1 MRKRTMLAA
10 LLLAGLLPAA
20 GRARADDRTD
30 AGSAESAAPDVSSFF
45 RRGRF
50 ELAAG
55 GGYGIEN
62 NLSYLILGLG
72 GGYYLRDGLSAGLSS
87 EAWLGSQPQIYDVSP
102 QLRYVFLGSAWRY
115 KPYAGFFY
123 RRTFYNRQ
131 YTPLDSVGART
142 GLVFPLSPRA
152 YATGGLAF
160 EHYFSCSTNINSSCD
175 LLYPEVTVQF
185 TF

>member
-1 MRKRTMLAA
+1 MKRVLVAA
-10 LLLAGLLPAA
+10 LLVSGLLAAA
-20 GRARADDRTD
+20 GGARADDL
-30 AGSAESAAPDVSSFF
+30 AGDDSSASAAPDVSSFF

-62 NLSYLILGLG
+62 NLSYLILGVG

-102 QLRYVFLGSAWRY
+102 QLRYVFLGSTWKY

-123 RRTFYNRQ
+123 RRTFYNRL

-142 GLVFPLSPRA
+142 GLVFPLTPRA